1 MLDDKIKERQE
12 LNKEKLI
19 GTLWVSMLTG
29 TEIEI
34 ASIDDLSN
42 FYFWHGRAKQT
53 KCCLSNIEFFRI
65 YKQVKDNDEKK

>member
-1 MLDDKIKERQE
+1 MLEDKIKERQE

-19 GTLWVSMLTG
+19 GTKWVSMLTG

-53 KCCLSNIEFFRI
+53 KCCLSNVEFFRI
-65 YKQVKDNDEKK
+65 YKQKEINEKE